1 MHTQILGPIIALVL
15 WTGAM
20 MAWLFATRIPAIM
33 KGRLVYDPQRPVSEF
48 MDKIP
53 ARTRWKADN
62 YNHLHE
68 QPTIFYATAIVLALL
83 GAGGGINATL
93 AWIYVGLRVA
103 HSLVQALTNQVG
115 LRFML
120 FLAASLVLF
129 VLAIRAALILVAGP
143 VA

>member
-1 MHTQILGPIIALVL
+1 MHTQILAAVIALVL

-20 MAWLFATRIPAIM
+20 MAWLFATRIPAIV

-53 ARTRWKADN
+53 ARIRWKADN

-83 GAGGGINATL
+83 GAGGGINAAL

-103 HSLVQALTNQVG
+103 HSLVQALSNHVG

-129 VLAIRAALILVAGP
+129 TLAIRAALILLSGP
-143 VA
+143 AA